1 MNCAHSEEHN
11 VAPLIQSHDLEH
23 SEQGLEDVVETGLIK
38 VGILDDHAS
47 TDEVG
52 RAMLIS

>member
-11 VAPLIQSHDLEH
+11 VAPLVQSHDLEH

-47 TDEVG
+47 TN
-52 RAMLIS
+52 